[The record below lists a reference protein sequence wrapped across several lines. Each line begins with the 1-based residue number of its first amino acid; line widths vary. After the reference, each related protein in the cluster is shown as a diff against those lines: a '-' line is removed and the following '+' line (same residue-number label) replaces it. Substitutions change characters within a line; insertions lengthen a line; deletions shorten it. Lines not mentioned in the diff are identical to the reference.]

1 MHTPP
6 INKMLFI
13 GTLLFSIFAATS
25 SAADTIYQ
33 CRAYNGESFWA
44 SDNCQKH
51 QALVE
56 GIHTVPANMP
66 FQQQVDLAHRGVSK
80 KNNTNNATNEER
92 VRAAQ
97 CASINEEIKQLQ
109 SKYLNWQYVPIEQVN
124 ADQTRQRD
132 LNSRR
137 ASLRCYQ

>member
-1 MHTPP
+1 MLIPP
-6 INKMLFI
+6 ITRI
-13 GTLLFSIFAATS
+13 IIIASISASVIAANS
-25 SAADTIYQ
+25 SVAATIYQ

-56 GIHTVPANMP
+56 GIHSVPDNMP
-66 FQQQVDLAHRGVSK
+66 FQQQVDLAHRGVTRA
-80 KNNTNNATNEER
+80 NTTRNSANDEH
-92 VRAAQ
+92 VRKGQ
-97 CASINEEIKQLQ
+97 CASINDEITQLQ

-124 ADQTRQRD
+124 ADQARQRD

-137 ASLRCYQ
+137 AALRCY